1 LWALAGRPSLHEHR
15 LPTGEDK
22 RVTLTPTI
30 STSGDRLMPWPLGTL
45 EILDEGR
52 RTRHVLHDP
61 RGPCHTVR
69 GKPDPVKGYSN
80 TLLWADGHV
89 RRLSPKELWHAQG
102 GTDTGWVLLREDG
115 WKIDE
120 LLQVAARALP
130 PAIAR
135 AAVQWAL
142 RALQDDVPPL
152 DERPKVGSGH
162 DPERQANDAALAAWL
177 RCWREDPRRP
187 QDAYEAWLKERPDPH
202 HSLRAVLA
210 EEDDRPTD
218 PTPEPG
224 ADLIFESEVCGGAV
238 TFAPEA
244 AKPDGPGPLSRSPSE
259 RKARATGRARRSSPS
274 RRTRSQEPVLIRP
287 QKMYRRDISI
297 DEDGP
302 TMDCTED
309 WLARKAAEA
318 ITAKLAEGTRDSYGS
333 GLRQWLLW
341 CKVRG
346 RSAYLTGESMEQRKK
361 GCSST
366 LLSCTRS

>member
-1 LWALAGRPSLHEHR
+1 MDLPQGFPRHRLAEVCKAAGLVEVAAPEVVCTEFGDCTARKRLIRLYTRPERAPQHEVTALHGGAAHPRGCGSLWTLAGRLSLHEHR

-22 RVTLTPTI
+22 RITLAPTI

-45 EILDEGR
+45 ESLDEGR

-69 GKPDPVKGYSN
+69 GKPDPVKAYSN

-130 PAIAR
+130 PATAR

-162 DPERQANDAALAAWL
+162 DPERQANDAALAA
-177 RCWREDPRRP
+177 
-187 QDAYEAWLKERPDPH
+187 
-202 HSLRAVLA
+202 
-210 EEDDRPTD
+210 
-218 PTPEPG
+218 
-224 ADLIFESEVCGGAV
+224 
-238 TFAPEA
+238 
-244 AKPDGPGPLSRSPSE
+244 
-259 RKARATGRARRSSPS
+259 
-274 RRTRSQEPVLIRP
+274 
-287 QKMYRRDISI
+287 
-297 DEDGP
+297 
-302 TMDCTED
+302 
-309 WLARKAAEA
+309 
-318 ITAKLAEGTRDSYGS
+318 
-333 GLRQWLLW
+333 
-341 CKVRG
+341 
-346 RSAYLTGESMEQRKK
+346 
-361 GCSST
+361 
-366 LLSCTRS
+366 